1 MRNLILPLVSV
12 GMVAFVAACATEPS
26 NQAQR
31 QALVDNSQ
39 TTLKSMEAKDAGLAD
54 VVNQN
59 YAYVV
64 FPDIGK
70 GGFGIGGAWG
80 RGVVYEQGRMVG
92 FAAVTEGSIGLTAG
106 GQTYSEL
113 IVFKDP
119 ESYRKFQ
126 NGNFTFDAQ
135 ASAVALKAGAAA
147 AAQFR
152 NGVMVFIHNQ
162 GGLMADASIG
172 GQKISFH
179 PTREFQND

>member
-12 GMVAFVAACATEPS
+12 GMVAFVAACAAEPS

-70 GGFGIGGAWG
+70 GGFGIGGA
-80 RGVVYEQGRMVG
+80 VG
-92 FAAVTEGSIGLTAG
+92 SRRCL
-106 GQTYSEL
+106 
-113 IVFKDP
+113 
-119 ESYRKFQ
+119 
-126 NGNFTFDAQ
+126 
-135 ASAVALKAGAAA
+135 
-147 AAQFR
+147 
-152 NGVMVFIHNQ
+152 
-162 GGLMADASIG
+162 
-172 GQKISFH
+172 
-179 PTREFQND
+179 

>member
-1 MRNLILPLVSV
+1 MRNLFLALLSVS
-12 GMVAFVAACATEPS
+12 MVAFVAACSSEPS
-26 NQAQR
+26 SQSQR
-31 QALVDNSQ
+31 QALVDNAQS
-39 TTLKSMEAKDAGLAD
+39 TLKSMEAKDPGLAD
-54 VVNQN
+54 VVNRN
-59 YAYVV
+59 YAYVI

-70 GGFGIGGAWG
+70 GGFVIGGAWG

-92 FAAVTEGSIGLTAG
+92 FAAVTEGSVGITAG

-113 IVFKDP
+113 IVFKDSN
-119 ESYRKFQ
+119 SYQKFQ

-152 NGVMVFIHNQ
+152 NGVLVFIHNQ
-162 GGLMADASIG
+162 GGLMADVSVG

-179 PTREFQND
+179 PSREFQND

>member
-1 MRNLILPLVSV
+1 
-12 GMVAFVAACATEPS
+12 MVLGSAA
-26 NQAQR
+26 Q
-31 QALVDNSQ
+31 
-39 TTLKSMEAKDAGLAD
+39 
-54 VVNQN
+54 
-59 YAYVV
+59 
-64 FPDIGK
+64 
-70 GGFGIGGAWG
+70 WG